1 MVEVGEVVMA
11 AGAAVR
17 TEIGKATVGGMAL
30 SGTATAGT
38 EMATS
43 AAGTTPAYI
52 GSKTVNG

>member
-1 MVEVGEVVMA
+1 MVEVGEVVRA

-17 TEIGKATVGGMAL
+17 TEIGKATVGGMAP

-43 AAGTTPAYI
+43 VTAGTTPA
-52 GSKTVNG
+52 V